1 VVKADDEINRVALF
15 KNGYLRLLMTLVGMQ
30 RAGLDDDPDASW
42 VIPST
47 MSADQIKEAHDLVK
61 KFEFS
66 PPVFDDGKEAGDF
79 IRRKSAGAA
88 PRKRAVFDDEDD
100 GIDDDEEELL
110 FPAGGPTIKQ
120 KSADALEALKK
131 KRRRRR
137 REGTDEDDGITD
149 EVRAARAAARKQRE
163 LEKNRKIKSEL
174 FIRDSDDETDEER
187 DRIFFEQEEKLR
199 KANKIN
205 IMKELLGLEK
215 PKDTEAPTKK
225 RQSSAISADS
235 DDDDD
240 LLGSSRRPRQA
251 STVSLDDDDEVAE
264 ASERSSP
271 ASRDNVLDASE
282 DEATDTPM
290 SSPHAK
296 ASQTKRRKLSRD
308 AETASPNPSTLRKDE
323 GGDAMSDDDDDDDV
337 APVARQARQR
347 VRAGFIVDSSDD
359 E

>member
-1 VVKADDEINRVALF
+1 MIKADDEIHRQALF
-15 KNGYLRLLMTLVGMQ
+15 KNGYLRLLMTLVGLQ
-30 RAGLDDDPDASW
+30 RIGLDDDPDASW

-47 MSADQIKEAHDLVK
+47 MSADQIKEAHDLIK

-79 IRRKSAGAA
+79 IRRKSAGTAL
-88 PRKRAVFDDEDD
+88 RKRAVFDDEDD
-100 GIDDDEEELL
+100 EIDNDDEEELL

-131 KRRRRR
+131 NRRRRR
-137 REGTDEDDGITD
+137 REGTDEDSGITD
-149 EVRAARAAARKQRE
+149 EVRAARAAARRQRE
-163 LEKNRKIKSEL
+163 LEKNRKIKSKL

-187 DRIFFEQEEKLR
+187 DRIFFEQEAKLR
-199 KANKIN
+199 EKNKIT

-215 PKDTEAPTKK
+215 PKDAEGGTKK
-225 RQSSAISADS
+225 RQSNAISADS
-235 DDDDD
+235 DDDDNVQ
-240 LLGSSRRPRQA
+240 STSRRRRQ
-251 STVSLDDDDEVAE
+251 SSPVSSEDDDEIAE
-264 ASERSSP
+264 ASARSSS
-271 ASRDNVLDASE
+271 ASRDTVLAESE

-296 ASQTKRRKLSRD
+296 ASQTKRRKLSSD
-308 AETASPNPSTLRKDE
+308 AQNGSPNPSTVRKDE
-323 GGDAMSDDDDDDDV
+323 SADAMSDEDDDV
-337 APVARQARQR
+337 APVARQPRQR